1 MTDSPH
7 PLTPPSVRPHSRSA
21 PTAGGEIW
29 LRDTSPTLLAAI
41 AIGLVVVV
49 LASIV
54 SVFATPRRP
63 DLPPPL
69 EGQAILASPTRAGSV
84 TETPAESYAP
94 PSVSFSSRAVAP
106 SRTAAPTRRP
116 TPSSRPTSPKPS
128 IPRSK
133 PPVVGPGELA
143 PLPASRESRL
153 RSHGGGPSTFIDF
166 VNSHGSTVVVHWINY
181 DGRRQQYAVLRPGQ
195 SYRQQTYVGHPWVVA
210 DERGRGLVC
219 FEPDRQTLRAV
230 IR

>member
-7 PLTPPSVRPHSRSA
+7 PLAAPSVRRHSLPDR
-21 PTAGGEIW
+21 PTGGEIW
-29 LRDTSPTLLAAI
+29 LRDPSPAVLAAV
-41 AIGLVVVV
+41 ALGLVVVV

-69 EGQAILASPTRAGSV
+69 EGQAILASPTRAGWV
-84 TETPAESYAP
+84 TEEPAESYAP

-106 SRTAAPTRRP
+106 IRRA

-128 IPRSK
+128 TPRSK
-133 PPVVGPGELA
+133 PPVVGPGDLA
-143 PLPASRESRL
+143 PLPASRESTL
-153 RSHGGGPSTFIDF
+153 RSHGGGPSTFVDF
-166 VNSHGSTVVVHWINY
+166 VNAHGSTVVVHWINY
-181 DGRRQQYAVLRPGQ
+181 EGRRQQYAVLRPGQ

-219 FEPDRQTLRAV
+219 FEPARHTLRAV
-230 IR
+230 VR

>member
-1 MTDSPH
+1 MTDSPR
-7 PLTPPSVRPHSRSA
+7 PLATPSVRPHSRST
-21 PTAGGEIW
+21 PTAGGQVW
-29 LRDTSPTLLAAI
+29 LRDPSPMLLAAI
-41 AIGLVVVV
+41 ALGLVVVV

-54 SVFATPRRP
+54 SVFAAPRRP

-84 TETPAESYAP
+84 TEAPEKSYAP

-106 SRTAAPTRRP
+106 TRTTAPTRRAA
-116 TPSSRPTSPKPS
+116 PSSRAASPAPTR
-128 IPRSK
+128 PRPK
-133 PPVVGPGELA
+133 PPVVRPGDLA

-166 VNSHGSTVVVHWINY
+166 VNTRESTVVVHWINY

-219 FEPDRQTLRAV
+219 FEPARQTLRAV